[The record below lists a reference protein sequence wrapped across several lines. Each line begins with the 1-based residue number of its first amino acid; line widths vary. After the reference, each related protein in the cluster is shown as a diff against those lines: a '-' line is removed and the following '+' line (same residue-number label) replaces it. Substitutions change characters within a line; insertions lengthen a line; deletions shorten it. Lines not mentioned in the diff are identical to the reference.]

1 MSTRQCMG
9 CMEFYDARYEIC
21 PHCGYIHGTKAKEA
35 YHLQPGT
42 TLRDGRYVVG
52 RVLGFGGFGVTYIA
66 YDRRLRQKVAVK
78 EYLPGEFSTRM
89 PGMTAVTIYS
99 GERQEQFAAGKMK
112 TIEEAVRLAK
122 FRHIPNVVHVFDTF
136 EENNTAY
143 IVMEFCDGESV
154 KSILERQ
161 GPMSLEEALIVVLGA
176 AEGLKPVHAEGMI
189 HRDISPDNIYRLKDG
204 SIKILD
210 FGAARYATTKH
221 SKSLS
226 VIIKPGYAPEEQYR
240 SRGDQGPWT
249 DVYALAATFYKMIT
263 GITPPDAMERAARD
277 TLVRPSEMGIYMQE
291 GMETALMNALNVAIE
306 DRTPS
311 LDQFEKELLSAD
323 VEARKVTDRKTDV
336 GKVSGRFKAAAGAA
350 AGLAVIAIAAVLLL
364 NPASPVS
371 PFTLPDNTV
380 WTPTLINLD
389 LDTAEK
395 TADEAW
401 LKTSARNMVYSDTV
415 EKGKVLRQSP
425 EAGTQIVTDKKTV
438 RNRAVIEVD
447 VSAGPEVAYVPAVV
461 NMSADS
467 AGAALK
473 KQGFSVEHKEIS
485 DIRKASGT
493 VTGQQPE
500 AGRMLYPG
508 AKVLLTI
515 VKDEG
520 QLKLGNVK
528 NIQVPDVTGMLY
540 EEAEKLLGAKKLVT
554 IASLES
560 SDTVPENVVMSQDHP
575 PGTKAAENEILLLTV
590 SSGKEKVMVPVVA
603 LKTREEAEAILRES
617 GFLPE
622 TEEGY
627 SSSVPEG
634 NVIRQEPEA
643 QTQAEKGSAVL
654 IVISKGEDPAEAA
667 RREEENRKR
676 LQKARETAAVPETQ
690 PPAPPV
696 PETELSAPPAT
707 PAPPATQATEPQI
720 IETPA
725 ETLPPETLPPETT
738 AAPQTEAAPETAPA
752 ATAETTKPYIHTG
765 KTKVIQRENAKKK
778 KKKEE
783 ESEDAGDEREDE
795 EEEDDDE

>member
-42 TLRDGRYVVG
+42 TLRGGRYVVG

-89 PGMTAVTIYS
+89 PGMTAVTVYS
-99 GERQEQFAAGKMK
+99 GERQEQFAAGKLK

-311 LDQFEKELLSAD
+311 LDQFEKELLSAN

-350 AGLAVIAIAAVLLL
+350 AGLAAVVIAAVLLL

-461 NMSADS
+461 NMSVDS

-540 EEAEKLLGAKKLVT
+540 EEAQKVLGAKKLVT

-627 SSSVPEG
+627 SSSVPKG

-676 LQKARETAAVPETQ
+676 LQKARETAAVPETRPPVQ
-690 PPAPPV
+690 EAEPPAPPV
-696 PETELSAPPAT
+696 PEAELPVPEAEL
-707 PAPPATQATEPQI
+707 PAPPAPQETEPQI
-720 IETPA
+720 IETPV
-725 ETLPPETLPPETT
+725 ETIPTETMPPETT

-752 ATAETTKPYIHTG
+752 ATAETTKPDMHTG
-765 KTKVIQRENAKKK
+765 
-778 KKKEE
+778 
-783 ESEDAGDEREDE
+783 
-795 EEEDDDE
+795 

>member
-1 MSTRQCMG
+1 MSNRLCMG
-9 CMEFYDARYEIC
+9 CMEFYDARFEIC
-21 PHCGYIHGTKAKEA
+21 PRCGYIHGTKAQEA

-42 TLRDGRYVVG
+42 VLRNGRYVVG
-52 RVLGFGGFGVTYIA
+52 RVLGFGGFGVTYIG
-66 YDRRLRQKVAVK
+66 YDRRLQQKVAVK

-89 PGMTAVTIYS
+89 PGVTSVTIYS
-99 GERQEQFAAGKMK
+99 GEREEQFAAGKMK

-122 FRHIPNVVHVFDTF
+122 FRQLPNIVHVFDTF

-143 IVMEFCDGESV
+143 IVMEFCDGESI

-161 GPMSLEEALIVVLGA
+161 GPMSLEEALIVVLGV

-204 SIKILD
+204 TVKILD

-291 GMETALMNALNVAIE
+291 GMETALMNAMNVAIE
-306 DRTPS
+306 DRTSS

-336 GKVSGRFKAAAGAA
+336 GKVSGRFKVAAALAS
-350 AGLAVIAIAAVLLL
+350 GLAAVVIAGVLLL

-380 WTPTLINLD
+380 WTPTLVNLD
-389 LDTAEK
+389 LETAEK

-415 EKGKVLRQSP
+415 EKGLVLHQSP
-425 EAGTQIVTDKKTV
+425 EAGTQIVTDRKTV

-447 VSAGPEVAYVPAVV
+447 VSAGPEVAYVPAVTF
-461 NMSADS
+461 MSRGS
-467 AGAALK
+467 AGKELE
-473 KQGFSVEHKEIS
+473 KQGFSVEYKETS
-485 DIRKASGT
+485 DQTKASGT
-493 VTGQQPE
+493 VTAQHPAPGK
-500 AGRMLYPG
+500 MLYPG
-508 AKVLLTI
+508 AKVTLTV

-520 QLKLGNVK
+520 QLKLGDVK
-528 NIQVPDVTGMLY
+528 NITVPDVTGMLY
-540 EEAEKLLGAKKLVT
+540 EEAEKLLREKKL
-554 IASLES
+554 ASLIMPEN
-560 SDTVPENVVMSQDHP
+560 SDTVPENVVMAQDHE
-575 PGTKAAENEILLLTV
+575 PGIKAAENEILLLTV
-590 SSGKEKVMVPVVA
+590 SSGKEKVLVPLVT
-603 LKTREEAEAILRES
+603 LKTKDEAERLLREA

-622 TEEGY
+622 PEEAY
-627 SSSVPEG
+627 SSSVPAG
-634 NVIRQEPEA
+634 NVVSQKPEA
-643 QTQAEKGSAVL
+643 QEQAEKGAPVR
-654 IVISKGEDPAEAA
+654 IVISKGEDPEETARKEAENK
-667 RREEENRKR
+667 RRME
-676 LQKARETAAVPETQ
+676 KARETAPPPRTEAPRTEPAPVTEAAAPAAVPETEA
-690 PPAPPV
+690 AP
-696 PETELSAPPAT
+696 PETE
-707 PAPPATQATEPQI
+707 PQ
-720 IETPA
+720 TTA
-725 ETLPPETLPPETT
+725 APETLPAETAPQET
-738 AAPQTEAAPETAPA
+738 APPQTEAPPETAAA

-765 KTKVIQRENAKKK
+765 KTGKIQRKNVT
-778 KKKEE
+778 KEE
-783 ESEDAGDEREDE
+783 TAEDE
-795 EEEDDDE
+795 EKDQEDDEDQEEDD

>member
-1 MSTRQCMG
+1 MSIRQCMG

-21 PHCGYIHGTKAKEA
+21 PRCGYIHGTKAKEA

-52 RVLGFGGFGVTYIA
+52 KVLGFGGFGVTYIA
-66 YDRRLRQKVAVK
+66 YDRRLRQKAAVK

-89 PGMTAVTIYS
+89 PGMTAVTVYS
-99 GERQEQFAAGKMK
+99 GERQEQFAAGKQK

-122 FRHIPNVVHVFDTF
+122 FRHIPNIVHVFDTF

-143 IVMEFCDGESV
+143 IVMEFCDGESI

-161 GPMSLEEALIVVLGA
+161 GPMNLEEALIVVLGA

-277 TLVRPSEMGIYMQE
+277 TLVRPSEMGVYMQE

-350 AGLAVIAIAAVLLL
+350 AVLAAAVIAGVLLL

-380 WTPTLINLD
+380 WTPTLVNLD

-415 EKGKVLRQSP
+415 EKGRVLRQSP
-425 EAGTQIVTDKKTV
+425 EAGTQIVTDRKTV

-447 VSAGPEVAYVPAVV
+447 VSAGPEVAYVPAVIH
-461 NMSADS
+461 MSAES
-467 AGAALK
+467 AGTELK
-473 KQGFSVEHKEIS
+473 KQGFSIDYKEIS
-485 DIRKASGT
+485 DLKKASGT
-493 VTGQQPE
+493 VTAQQPE

-520 QLKLGNVK
+520 QLRLGNVK
-528 NIQVPDVTGMLY
+528 NIQVPDVTGMMY
-540 EEAEKLLGAKKLVT
+540 EEAQKILGAKKLVT
-554 IASLES
+554 LASFES
-560 SDTVPENVVMSQDHP
+560 SDTVPENTVMSQDHL
-575 PGTKAAENEILLLTV
+575 PGTRAAENEILLLTV

-603 LKTREEAEAILRES
+603 LKTREEAERILREA

-627 SSSVPEG
+627 SSSVPAG

-643 QTQAEKGSAVL
+643 QAQAEKGSTVL
-654 IVISKGEDPAEAA
+654 IVISRGEDPAETA

-676 LQKARETAAVPETQ
+676 LQRARETEAQ
-690 PPAPPV
+690 LPAPP
-696 PETELSAPPAT
+696 PQETFSSGPLPP
-707 PAPPATQATEPQI
+707 
-720 IETPA
+720 
-725 ETLPPETLPPETT
+725 ETLPPETLPPETLPPET
-738 AAPQTEAAPETAPA
+738 LPPETLPPEPGQPQTTAAPETAAA

-765 KTKVIQRENAKKK
+765 KTGKIQRKNVT
-778 KKKEE
+778 KEE
-783 ESEDAGDEREDE
+783 TSESAEAEQEAEE
-795 EEEDDDE
+795 EEEDDEE